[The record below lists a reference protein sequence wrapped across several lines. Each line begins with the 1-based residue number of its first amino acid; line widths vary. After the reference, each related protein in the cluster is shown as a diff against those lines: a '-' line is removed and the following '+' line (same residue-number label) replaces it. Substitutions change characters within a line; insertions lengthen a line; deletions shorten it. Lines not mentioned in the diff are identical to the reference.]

1 MKQEILTMKQTALK
15 SAKAGASLMSDIQ
28 KSEKQVDSLIFEM
41 HGVQPKA
48 SYEEIPPHKLPLI
61 RRLSLLAW
69 THINSTDPIT
79 QTEKQQLKII
89 SESLKEIAPKAKEI
103 EQNILPPLKKRFDEI
118 DAPWTPGR

>member
-15 SAKAGASLMSDIQ
+15 SSKADAQLMNHIQ
-28 KSEKQVDSLIFEM
+28 NAEKQIENLNFMM
-41 HGVQPKA
+41 HGVDAKA
-48 SYEEIPPHKLPLI
+48 SYEEIPPHKLPLV

-79 QTEKQQLKII
+79 QTEKQQLQII
-89 SESLKEIAPKAKEI
+89 KESLKGIEPKAKEI
-103 EQNILPPLKKRFDEI
+103 EQNILPPLKKRFDNI